1 MTPSA
6 VAPLE
11 PPFGALAPT
20 SLQSALLGLARDS
33 FLKRGDFRPM
43 VTGLLS
49 AMRGGPIDDRFRG
62 AGFRLHLKGSPTEAA
77 MLLNPGYNAPE
88 FELLEACLAGGGTFV
103 DVGANIGLYSL
114 SVAAFLGSKGRVI
127 AIEPEPVAHERLLI
141 NVAANAASNISVY
154 KTAVGDRTG
163 EVSFIHDD
171 ANLGHSRVGEGGL
184 TVPILPLADLL
195 TQAGVKS
202 VDALKIDVEGFED
215 HVLFPFFETW
225 PAKARPRAVVIEHID
240 RERWGRDCID
250 LMLSLGYVQRLK
262 ERSNTV
268 LTLGGG

>member
-1 MTPSA
+1 VIPSA

-20 SLQSALLGLARDS
+20 ALQLAVLGLARGS
-33 FLKRGDFRPM
+33 FLKRGSFRPSA
-43 VTGLLS
+43 TGLLS
-49 AMRGGPIDDRFRG
+49 AIRSGPIDEQFRG
-62 AGFRLHLKGSPTEAA
+62 AAFRLHLKGSPTEAA
-77 MLLNPGYNAPE
+77 MLLNLGYNAAE
-88 FELLEACLAGGGTFV
+88 FGLLETCLAGGGTFV

-114 SVAAFLGSKGRVI
+114 SIAAFLGTRGRVI

-141 NVAANAASNISVY
+141 NVAANAVSNVSVY

-171 ANLGHSRVGEGGL
+171 SNLGHSRVGEGGL

-195 TQAGVKS
+195 NQAGVTR

-225 PAKARPRAVVIEHID
+225 PREALPRAVVIEHID
-240 RERWGRDCID
+240 RERWERDCID

-268 LTLGGG
+268 LTL